1 MPEAS
6 YNVGAAAAPEN
17 FSDVL
22 HDWMERAPWLALSVV
37 AHALVIL
44 ILIAIPW
51 EQLEKPPPAGVL
63 HVASLPEAELFEDPP
78 PEETPEILEEPEV
91 VDPTVVDVNL
101 PPEEPNT
108 LADELDV
115 AEGDPLDLAR
125 APFEGRFENDVIGI
139 SGNAGGGKYGQR
151 FGKGPGRG
159 KAGGSGGTE
168 PTLRDALE
176 WLVRHQSSDG
186 SWDCDGFDT
195 NCGKL
200 GPNVCDG
207 KGESTHD
214 VGVTG
219 LALLA
224 FLGDGSTTR
233 EGPYKEQVARG
244 LAWLKLQQDPD
255 TGLIGERI
263 GHAFLYNHAIAT
275 LALCE
280 AYHFSKSPLLK
291 RPAQDAV
298 NFLSTAR
305 NPYGAWRYDVP
316 PSGDNDTSVTGW
328 CVLALGSARDA
339 ELLVDEQAFQG
350 ALAWFDEATDPVT
363 GRCGYDSIGSAS
375 SRITRVNDQ
384 FPTERGEA
392 MTAVAL
398 LGRFFL
404 GQDPDD
410 VPVMARHAELLRAR
424 PPVWDP
430 ESRGIDLYYWYYAS
444 YAMYQMGGSRYWE
457 PWNRAMKAAVVDS
470 QRKDGDERGSW
481 DPQVDP
487 WGFSGGRVYSTA
499 LMALCLEVYFRYSR
513 LAR

>member
-1 MPEAS
+1 MPGTID
-6 YNVGAAAAPEN
+6 NVGAAAAPEN
-17 FSDVL
+17 FNDVL

-51 EQLEKPPPAGVL
+51 DELQDKRPAIVL
-63 HVASLPEAELFEDPP
+63 HVANLPDPELFEDPP
-78 PEETPEILEEPEV
+78 PEEAPEILEEPEV
-91 VDPTVVDVNL
+91 LDPTLVDVNL
-101 PPEEPNT
+101 PPELPNE

-115 AEGDPLDLAR
+115 AEGDPQDLAR
-125 APFEGRFENDVIGI
+125 APFEGAFANDVIGI
-139 SGNAGGGKYGQR
+139 SGGAGGGKYGQR

-159 KAGGSGGTE
+159 KAGGGGGTE

-200 GPNVCDG
+200 APNVCDG

-214 VGVTG
+214 VGVTASRCS
-219 LALLA
+219 LSSATQH
-224 FLGDGSTTR
+224 D
-233 EGPYKEQVARG
+233 ARG
-244 LAWLKLQQDPD
+244 AVQGTGRAWAQLAEAAAGSRHGPDRREARPRVPLQPRDRHARAVR
-255 TGLIGERI
+255 GL
-263 GHAFLYNHAIAT
+263 
-275 LALCE
+275 
-280 AYHFSKSPLLK
+280 PLLEVASAQAP
-291 RPAQDAV
+291 RAGCGQLPLDRAQSLRCVALRRAALGRQRHVGHRLVRLRAQERRRGRAQDRPGSLPRRRV
-298 NFLSTAR
+298 VDRRSHRPRHRPLR
-305 NPYGAWRYDVP
+305 LRLDRQRK
-316 PSGDNDTSVTGW
+316 
-328 CVLALGSARDA
+328 LA
-339 ELLVDEQAFQG
+339 
-350 ALAWFDEATDPVT
+350 
-363 GRCGYDSIGSAS
+363 
-375 SRITRVNDQ
+375 ITRVSDR
-384 FPTERGEA
+384 FPTDRGEA

-398 LGRFFL
+398 LGRGVL

-410 VPVMARHAELLRAR
+410 APVMARHAELLRAR
-424 PPVWDP
+424 PPVWEP
-430 ESRGIDLYYWYYAS
+430 ESGGVDLYYWYYAS